1 MTQTQTKS
9 TDITT
14 APFEGGEEIIKTEII
29 GNFVVCERDNV
40 FWAAIGNF
48 RITEYNKS
56 KSYIIDMIENY
67 GQIMLNI
74 SAAMIELNN
83 QLKK

>member
-1 MTQTQTKS
+1 MTQT

-14 APFEGGEEIIKTEII
+14 SEKKENEEIIKTEII
-29 GNFVVCERDNV
+29 GNFVVCERDNTY
-40 FWAAIGNF
+40 WAAIGNY
-48 RITEYNKS
+48 RVTEYNTS
-56 KSYIIDMIENY
+56 KSYIIEMIENY

-83 QLKK
+83 QLNNKK